1 MKIVVATHN
10 KDKFKELI
18 HGLNTLNVSLL
29 SLDSYPEIG
38 EIIEDG
44 DTLKENA
51 LIKARTVFKLT
62 GLPAISDDTGLEVD
76 ALNGKPGIYSAR
88 YAGENCNY
96 IDNVNKMLLEME
108 NIDDPNRS
116 ARFRTVMAY
125 VDKNTELTA
134 EGIVKG
140 VISQKI
146 KGLGGFGYDSIFYVV
161 EKKKTF
167 AEMTIEEKNLIS
179 HRSKAMDAIKAKLAT
194 YLNTLKSTKETA

>member
-10 KDKFKELI
+10 KDKLKELI
-18 HGLNTLNVSLL
+18 HGLNTLNISLL

-44 DTLKENA
+44 DTLEENA

-62 GLPAISDDTGLEVD
+62 GLPSISDDTGLEVD
-76 ALNGKPGIYSAR
+76 ALNGEPGIYSAR
-88 YAGENCNY
+88 YAGENCSY
-96 IDNVNKMLLEME
+96 IDNINKMLLEMKGVDE
-108 NIDDPNRS
+108 PNRS
-116 ARFRTVMAY
+116 AQFRTVVAY
-125 VDKNTELTA
+125 VDKNMELTA

-179 HRSKAMDAIKAKLAT
+179 HRSRAMDAIKAKLAS
-194 YLNTLKSTKETA
+194 YLDTLKSTKETA

>member
-76 ALNGKPGIYSAR
+76 ALNGEPGIYSAR
-88 YAGENCNY
+88 YAGEDCNY

-108 NIDDPNRS
+108 NIHDPNRS

-146 KGLGGFGYDSIFYVV
+146 KGLGGFGYDSIFYVI

-179 HRSKAMDAIKAKLAT
+179 HRSRAIDAIKAKLAS
-194 YLNTLKSTKETA
+194 YLDTLKSTKETA